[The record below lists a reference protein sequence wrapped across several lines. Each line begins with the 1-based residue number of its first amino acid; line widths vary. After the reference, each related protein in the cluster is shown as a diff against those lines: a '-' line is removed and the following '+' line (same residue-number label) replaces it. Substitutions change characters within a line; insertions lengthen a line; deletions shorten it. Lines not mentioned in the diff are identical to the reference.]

1 MSKNYPSK
9 SKEYTDTYNKYYN
22 EIKKKQNTYTPLIA
36 GSPEY
41 GKEYY
46 QFNKERIKYYNYCK
60 ENNIPYNKRG
70 RPPHWR
76 VDNNKESLKV
86 KKGKFLITF

>member
-1 MSKNYPSK
+1 MAYPSK
-9 SKEYTDTYNKYYN
+9 EQKYMKMYNKYYS
-22 EIKKKQNTYTPLIA
+22 EIKKQDNQYTPLIT

-46 QFNKERIKYYNYCK
+46 RFNKERIKYYNYCK
-60 ENNIPYNKRG
+60 ENNIPYKKRG

-76 VDNNKESLKV
+76 VEKNKESLKV
-86 KKGKFLITF
+86 NRGKFLITF